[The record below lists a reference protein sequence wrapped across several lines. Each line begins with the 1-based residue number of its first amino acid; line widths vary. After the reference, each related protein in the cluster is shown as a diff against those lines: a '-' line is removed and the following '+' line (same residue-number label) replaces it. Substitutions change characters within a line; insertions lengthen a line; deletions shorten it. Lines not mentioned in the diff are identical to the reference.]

1 MTVQRAH
8 EIELAESAEAVGG
21 RADAGTK
28 EQ

>member
-8 EIELAESAEAVGG
+8 EIELAESAEAVVG
-21 RADAGTK
+21 RGDAGTK

>member
-8 EIELAESAEAVGG
+8 EIELAESTEAVLRRG
-21 RADAGTK
+21 DAGTK